1 MKRTAEIALAGALAA
16 GLLSACQAPQETT
29 APMPTTALVTAP
41 PRGAKDGLEIAL
53 EVPGRRFTVGQSFN
67 VRLTAHNTG
76 NRTIRIHAGPGAPMK
91 VRIWRRIAMD
101 WDEIKIY
108 PRAAQLTTVP
118 WQLAPGAR
126 RDFKMLLT
134 VEPDWPTHDTLALV
148 AELNGRPD
156 LQARR
161 TIMITT
167 PGR

>member
-16 GLLSACQAPQETT
+16 GLLASCRAPQETT
-29 APMPTTALVTAP
+29 APMPTTALVAAP
-41 PRGAKDGLEIAL
+41 LRGAKDGLTIAL
-53 EVPGRRFTVGQSFN
+53 EMPGRRFTVGQSFN
-67 VRLTAHNTG
+67 VRLIAHNAG
-76 NRTIRIHAGPGAPMK
+76 NRTIRIPAGPGAPMK
-91 VRIWRRIAMD
+91 VRIWRHTDMG

-118 WQLAPGAR
+118 WQLAPGAKR
-126 RDFKMLLT
+126 SFPMLLT

>member
-29 APMPTTALVTAP
+29 APMPIRDLVAP
-41 PRGAKDGLEIAL
+41 PLGAKDGLTIAL

-76 NRTIRIHAGPGAPMK
+76 NRTIRIPAGPGAPMK

-118 WQLAPGAR
+118 WQLAPGAKR
-126 RDFKMLLT
+126 SFPMLLT
-134 VEPDWPTHDTLALV
+134 VEPDWPTHDTLAIV

-161 TIMITT
+161 TIVITT